1 MDYDPSKIRN
11 IGIAAHIDAGKTTTT
26 ERILFY
32 AGRVH
37 KYGEVHE
44 GTTVTDW
51 MDQERER
58 GITITA
64 AATYVEWR
72 KHHLNIL
79 DTPGHVD
86 FTIEVERSLRVLDSV
101 IALFCAV
108 GGVQSQSETVW
119 RQANRNRIPRICF
132 INKMDRV
139 GANFYG
145 AVDEIRQRL
154 SANPLVVQLPVG
166 SEANFSG
173 VIDLVAMEQ
182 IRWID
187 ETGMKYERGQI
198 PRDMMREAEEWREK
212 LIDEVTRYSEQALEE
227 YLENRLTLETL
238 KAGIRQAVLRD
249 KVTPVLCGSAFKNKG
264 IQPLLDAVIDYLPS
278 PLDTPPAVGHHPKSG
293 ELIERHCDI
302 KEPLAALAFKIAID
316 QHTGKITYV
325 RVYSGK
331 IHKGSILYNV
341 RLQKRQRVNNILIM
355 HANKKE
361 PVDELRAGELG
372 ALVGLKETTT
382 GDSLCGEK
390 GQVLLER
397 VYTPEPVVAI
407 SIEPETNAEQQKLQQ
422 ALKRLAEEDP
432 TFVTKF
438 DDETNQTIVSGM
450 GELHLEIIVVR
461 LLREFQVKA
470 YIGKPQVSYKE
481 SVASSA
487 QHEEEY
493 VRQIGSRGQYAR
505 VALKVEPGRRGSGV
519 VFTSEP
525 AARESLSKEFLAS
538 IERGATAGLAV
549 GVKWHYP
556 VIDVA
561 IRLIDAGLHEVDSNP
576 LAFEAAAGLCVR
588 KAMEE
593 SEPVLMEPLMRIEIE
608 SPHEYVGDI
617 IGDLNSRRGT
627 IDSIDQRVE
636 GTEAILGKVPLS
648 EMFGYTTQ
656 LRSLSQGRATS
667 IMEFFEYR
675 QVPKQ
680 LAEGMLY

>member
-26 ERILFY
+26 ERVLYY

-37 KYGEVHE
+37 RYGEVHD
-44 GTTVTDW
+44 GTAVTDW
-51 MDQERER
+51 MEQERER

-64 AATYVEWR
+64 AATYVEWDDHR
-72 KHHLNIL
+72 LNIL

-119 RQANRNRIPRICF
+119 RQANRNSIPRLCF

-145 AVDEIRQRL
+145 AVGEIRERL
-154 SANPLVVQLPVG
+154 GANPLVIQLPVG
-166 SEANFSG
+166 SEASFSG
-173 VIDLVAMEQ
+173 VIDLLTMEQ
-182 IRWID
+182 ITWID
-187 ETGMKYERGQI
+187 ETGVKYERGPI
-198 PRDMMREAEEWREK
+198 PRDLMGEAEEWREK
-212 LIDEVTRYSEQALEE
+212 LIDEITRHSEETLEE

-238 KAGIRQAVLRD
+238 KTGIRQAVLRGR
-249 KVTPVLCGSAFKNKG
+249 VTPVLCGSAFKNKG
-264 IQPLLDAVIDYLPS
+264 IQPLLDAVIDFLPS
-278 PLDTPPAVGHHPKSG
+278 PLDTPPAVGHHPKTG
-293 ELIERHCDI
+293 ELVERHCDVN
-302 KEPLAALAFKIAID
+302 EPLAALAFKIAID

-331 IHKGSILYNV
+331 IQKGSVVTNV
-341 RLQKRQRVNNILIM
+341 RLKQRQRVNSILIM
-355 HANKKE
+355 HANRKE

-407 SIEPETNAEQQKLQQ
+407 SIEPETNAEQQKLLD

-450 GELHLEIIVVR
+450 GELHLEIIVDR
-461 LLREFQVKA
+461 LLREFKVKA
-470 YIGKPQVSYKE
+470 YVGKPQVSYKE

-487 QHEEEY
+487 RHDEEY
-493 VRQIGSRGQYAR
+493 EHQIGSRGQYAR
-505 VALKVEPGRRGSGV
+505 VVLEVEPGEKGSGV

-525 AARESLSKEFLAS
+525 SVKEKLPKDFHAA
-538 IERGATAGLAV
+538 IERGALSGLAV
-549 GVKWHYP
+549 GVKWHYN

-561 IRLIDAGLHEVDSNP
+561 IKLVDAELHEVDSNP
-576 LAFEAAAGLCVR
+576 LAFEAAAGGCVR
-588 KAMEE
+588 KAMEDAD
-593 SEPVLMEPLMRIEIE
+593 PVLMEPVMRIEIE

-627 IDSIDQRVE
+627 VNSIEQRVE
-636 GTEAILGKVPLS
+636 GIETVLGKIPLA

-656 LRSLSQGRATS
+656 LRSLTQGRATS

-680 LAEGMLY
+680 LAESMLF